1 MTDTEIL
8 QKMGLKEAE
17 LTDLLQKLNTFINT
31 LNPAQREAFLD
42 SFRTTEKAAHDFG
55 DDVTPER
62 LKAFL
67 EKRTPP
73 NGTVCIL
80 GKHHRHRPESENRAD

>member
-8 QKMGLKEAE
+8 QKMGLKDAE

-31 LNPAQREAFLD
+31 LLPAQKKAFLD
-42 SFRTTEKAAHDFG
+42 SFKTTNQAALDFG
-55 DDVTPER
+55 DEVTPKR

-67 EKRTPP
+67 KKRTPA
-73 NGTVCIL
+73 NGTVCTL
-80 GKHHRHRPESENRAD
+80 GKHG